1 MSKSPLERYV
11 YESMFPEEE
20 DVTLEKYRIEMDI
33 AWRDIQKCPLT
44 PLIMERM
51 IKLVLNGWMSNIG
64 TVNEETIFI
73 KSLANWTEC
82 WLCRQ
87 VIVTK
92 FCLEIR
98 DRKYHL
104 DCYCVQCEEYRDHC
118 PSGNSP
124 AVQEPTLSDTP
135 ESESELDL
143 FEIAHVPESEPES
156 EPEPEAEDRGNPVG
170 PVGPSDLHVRQMG
183 PSLNVPTRSMS
194 PKIPRRQ
201 QLRSSMEFCSVDQ
214 LRLRN
219 TLPSNTVTL
228 HPSLRSHLLKI

>member
-92 FCLEIR
+92 ERSNPMLV
-98 DRKYHL
+98 KY
-104 DCYCVQCEEYRDHC
+104 Q
-118 PSGNSP
+118 N
-124 AVQEPTLSDTP
+124 
-135 ESESELDL
+135 
-143 FEIAHVPESEPES
+143 
-156 EPEPEAEDRGNPVG
+156 
-170 PVGPSDLHVRQMG
+170 
-183 PSLNVPTRSMS
+183 
-194 PKIPRRQ
+194 
-201 QLRSSMEFCSVDQ
+201 
-214 LRLRN
+214 
-219 TLPSNTVTL
+219 
-228 HPSLRSHLLKI
+228 